1 MVEIEG
7 LVENI
12 VYKNDENGYTVA
24 KIRYNKDVIPVVGYV
39 PYLNEGQR
47 VRIQGEWVTHQ
58 TFGQQI
64 KVEACEEILPSSIE
78 GIEKYLAS
86 GLIPGIGPV
95 TAKKIVDKFGEDSL
109 DILEMNPGK
118 LTEVEGIG
126 EKKATAIAEALQ
138 EQRELRQVMIF
149 LQGHGI
155 STNQGIKIF
164 KKYGAETIRTV
175 KENPYK
181 LCDDISGIGFKTA
194 DKIAR
199 NMGMDMSSQWRIKA
213 GLKYVLSICTANG
226 HTYLPKL
233 ELLDECAKLLNVP
246 GDIIEDSLVSLVTSK
261 QAILE
266 PMDSYT
272 AVYLSSI
279 YFSELGVAKK
289 LIELSLFNEDEK
301 FEDIEKEI
309 EEYEKENGI
318 TFAEEQRKAIIE
330 GVKNGVC
337 IITGGPGTG
346 KTTII
351 KCIIKLIEKRGLDV
365 TLAAP
370 TGRAAKR
377 MTETTGY
384 EAKTIHRLLEME
396 YIPTESGPVFAKDE
410 LNPIETDV
418 MIIDETSMVDIILAY
433 SLLKALALGTRLIMV
448 GDVDQLPSVGPG
460 NVLRDI
466 IESGAVSVVKLNR
479 IFRQS
484 NESLIAYNA
493 HLINRGEMP
502 LLNEREKDFFFIQ
515 KGNPND
521 IVEEILQL
529 IDHRLPSYKN
539 GFNPMTDI
547 QVLSPMRK
555 GEAGIYN
562 LNIKMQH
569 ILNPP
574 SNQKSEKQFKDYLL
588 REGDKVMQI
597 KNNYTLEWESLADGG
612 ETKGTGVFNG
622 DIGFIKEIDNE
633 NQRVVIVFDD
643 EKKVEYD
650 FTNLDELELAYAIT
664 IHKSQGSEFKV
675 VVIPVS
681 FGPPMLMTRNL
692 IYTGVTRAKELIVL
706 VGMRK
711 SLYSMINNNTIAK
724 RYSGLKN
731 RIVSIVNVI
740 K

>member
-64 KVEACEEILPSSIE
+64 KVESCEEILPSSIE

-396 YIPTESGPVFAKDE
+396 YIPTENGPVFAKDE

-539 GFNPMTDI
+539 GFNSMTDI

-574 SNQKSEKQFKDYLL
+574 SSQKSEKQFKDYLL

-622 DIGFIKEIDNE
+622 DIGFVKEIDNE

>member
-64 KVEACEEILPSSIE
+64 KVESCEEILPSSIE

-164 KKYGAETIRTV
+164 KKYGAESIRTV

-199 NMGMDMSSQWRIKA
+199 NMGMDMSSPWRIKA

-396 YIPTESGPVFAKDE
+396 YIPTENGPVFAKDE

-562 LNIKMQH
+562 LNIKMQY

-574 SNQKSEKQFKDYLL
+574 SSQKSEKQFKDYLL

-622 DIGFIKEIDNE
+622 DIGFVKEIDNE

>member
-64 KVEACEEILPSSIE
+64 KVESCEEILPSSIE

-396 YIPTESGPVFAKDE
+396 YIPTENGPVFAKDE

-574 SNQKSEKQFKDYLL
+574 SSQKSEKQFKDYLL

-622 DIGFIKEIDNE
+622 DIGFVKEIDNE